1 MDTFAK
7 RLRYAREQ
15 RQFSQAALA
24 RATGLSQG
32 AISSYETGNRKSTK
46 IIFKLAQILNVN
58 ATWLSLG
65 TGPMDIPPHQ
75 PISLAGSTQKVSD
88 ALPAD
93 LSLAGRWP
101 FQELS
106 ETDYWALSEQQR
118 RMVDSM
124 AAALVKIM
132 HTK

>member
-15 RQFSQAALA
+15 RKFSQAALA

-65 TGPMDIPPHQ
+65 TGPMDIHPHQ
-75 PISLAGSTQKVSD
+75 PISPAASAQKVSD

-93 LSLAGRWP
+93 LPLTNSWP

-106 ETDYWALSEQQR
+106 ETDYWSLSEQQR

-124 AAALVKIM
+124 AAALVKVM
-132 HTK
+132 HAG